1 MRYLL
6 DTCTLLWLL
15 SEPKKLSDSAVQII
29 QNRKNEVFVSTIS
42 FWEIS
47 LKHAIGKLSIENV
60 ELEEIEEILVDEC
73 HIAIIGLGEQES
85 LSYHRLPCFDEHR
98 DPFDRMLAWQAIK
111 RDMALI
117 SSDPAFGHYRSCGLR
132 VVW

>member
-1 MRYLL
+1 MRCLI
-6 DTCTLLWLL
+6 DTCTLIWLL
-15 SEPKKLSDSAVQII
+15 SEPKKLSEKAIEII
-29 QNRKNEVFVSTIS
+29 RSRQNDVFASTVS

-47 LKHAIGKLSIENV
+47 LKHSIGKLSFENV
-60 ELEEIEEILVDEC
+60 ELEEIEEVLTDTY

-85 LSYHRLPCFDEHR
+85 LSYSRLPGFEEHR

-117 SSDPAFGHYRSCGLR
+117 SSDDAFGLYRRCGLR
-132 VVW
+132 IIW